1 MHLLQEMMRSAILQ
15 ILSDCGC
22 TDVTKVRD
30 MARSSSQNLASLSDS
45 ILSTESFKDEEGF
58 LEKVSQHFKMDWVAD
73 PKPDLDQRQALQK
86 ACKAGV
92 VVRHRILPL
101 RFEGDPESSEA
112 KLVVA
117 TFDPFDV
124 VSRQMATREFLH
136 PLKWVLAPK
145 LRIQEGI
152 QSLYGV
158 GADTFE
164 AILEGRSDFDSNP
177 DHKEET
183 TDLDENDAEASVVR
197 FVNDIIRDALA
208 QRSTDIHLE
217 PMSHDLRI
225 RYRIDGVLQEVPVPE
240 QIKTLQA
247 SVISRL
253 KVMAR
258 LDIAEKRKPQDGRIA
273 LQLDGKSIDVRV
285 ATIPSVEG
293 ESISLRLLGQ
303 ESFSLD
309 RLGLI
314 EAHQKTI
321 ESLLSEPNGIVLVTG
336 PTGSG
341 KSTTLYTFLSDL
353 NDGSHRIV
361 TVEDP
366 VEHKLPGVIQIAVKP
381 DIDLTFA
388 AGLRSILRAD
398 PNVIMVGE
406 IRDLETAE
414 IAIRS
419 ALTGHLVFS
428 TLHTNDAIG
437 GITRLVD
444 MGVEPFLVG
453 ASVRAFIGQRLVRR
467 LCPDCR
473 ITANYTTHELDTVEF
488 PKELL
493 SEGNLHSAKPGGCK
507 SCRNTGY
514 RGRIAIFEIC
524 RISEALQDLIVSQK
538 PYAALRRQAESE
550 GFISMRQYGWMKVA
564 EGETTVEEVVSA
576 TSDERTAIPG

>member
-1 MHLLQEMMRSAILQ
+1 MRSAILQ
-15 ILSDCGC
+15 ILSDSGC
-22 TDVTKVRD
+22 TDVNKVRD
-30 MARSSSQNLASLSDS
+30 LARTSSQGLSSLNES
-45 ILSTESFKDEEGF
+45 ILSADLVEEENF
-58 LEKVSQHFKMDWVAD
+58 LEKVSHHFKMDWL
-73 PKPDLDQRQALQK
+73 PEPEPDLDQRKALQK

-92 VVRHRILPL
+92 VVRHRILPI
-101 RFEGDPESSEA
+101 RFEGDPDDSSA
-112 KLVVA
+112 KLIIA
-117 TFDPFDV
+117 TSDPFDV
-124 VSRQMATREFLH
+124 VTRQMATREFAY
-136 PLKWVLAPK
+136 PLRWVLAPQK
-145 LRIQEGI
+145 RVLEGI
-152 QSLYGV
+152 QALYGV

-164 AILEGRSDFDSNP
+164 AILEGRSDFDSNS
-177 DHKEET
+177 DLKEET

-197 FVNDIIRDALA
+197 FVNDIIRDALN

-217 PMSHDLRI
+217 PLSHDLRI

-240 QIKTLQA
+240 QIKTLQS

-273 LQLDGKSIDVRV
+273 LQLDGRSIDVRV

-321 ESLLSEPNGIVLVTG
+321 DQLLKEPNGIVLVTG

-341 KSTTLYTFLSDL
+341 KSTTLYTFLSAL

-473 ITANYTTHELDTVEF
+473 VPANYSTPELDTVEF
-488 PKELL
+488 PSNLRTD
-493 SEGNLHSAKPGGCK
+493 GNLHTAKPGGCK
-507 SCRNTGY
+507 SCRGTGY

-524 RISEALQDLIVSQK
+524 RISEALQDLIVGQK
-538 PYAALRRQAESE
+538 PYASLRRQAEAE

-564 EGETTVEEVVSA
+564 EGETTLEEVVSA
-576 TSDERTAIPG
+576 TADERNAGPK

>member
-1 MHLLQEMMRSAILQ
+1 MPSPIIDIAR
-15 ILSDCGC
+15 DCGC
-22 TDVTKVRD
+22 EDL
-30 MARSSSQNLASLSDS
+30 ARLEQLVASASLSLKPVTGS
-45 ILSTESFKDEEGF
+45 ILEAELVPEEPF
-58 LEKVSQHFKMDWVAD
+58 LERLGAHLQMEWEPD
-73 PKPDLDQRQALQK
+73 PKPDLEQRQALLK
-86 ACKAGV
+86 TCKAGI

-101 RFEGDPESSEA
+101 RFEGDPQEPSSL
-112 KLVVA
+112 LVLA
-117 TFDPFDV
+117 CSDPFDLIT
-124 VSRQMATREFLH
+124 RQVATREFGH
-136 PLKWVLAPK
+136 PLQWVLAPSA
-145 LRIQEGI
+145 RILERL

-164 AILEGRSDFDSNP
+164 AILQGRPATDLGAEL
-177 DHKEET
+177 KEEAT
-183 TDLDENDAEASVVR
+183 VLDEEDEEASVVR
-197 FVNDIIRDALA
+197 FVNDIIRDALE
-208 QRSTDIHLE
+208 QRATDIHLE
-217 PMSHDLRI
+217 PLSDDLRI

-240 QIKTLQA
+240 LIRTLQS

-273 LQLDGKSIDVRV
+273 LQLDGQSMDVRV

-303 ESFSLD
+303 ESFTLD
-309 RLGLI
+309 RLGLLARERQI
-314 EAHQKTI
+314 IDK
-321 ESLLSEPNGIVLVTG
+321 LLKEPNGIVLVTG

-341 KSTTLYTFLSDL
+341 KSTTLYTFLSAL
-353 NDGSHRIV
+353 NDGSRRIV

-381 DIDLTFA
+381 DIELTFA

-428 TLHTNDAIG
+428 TLHTNEAIG
-437 GITRLVD
+437 GITRLID
-444 MGVEPFLVG
+444 MGVEPFLVS

-473 ITANYTTHELDTVEF
+473 QPANYGEQELSAIGF
-488 PKELL
+488 PLQMANEKTLFTP
-493 SEGNLHSAKPGGCK
+493 HPTGCK
-507 SCRNTGY
+507 SCRGTGY
-514 RGRIAIFEIC
+514 RGRIAIYEIC
-524 RISEALQDLIVSQK
+524 RITEAMQNLIVSHQ
-538 PYAALRRQAESE
+538 PHATLHSQAVAD
-550 GFISMRQYGWMKVA
+550 GYLSMRQYGWNKVA
-564 EGETTVEEVVSA
+564 EGETTIEEVLSA
-576 TSDERTAIPG
+576 TSEERNTVPA